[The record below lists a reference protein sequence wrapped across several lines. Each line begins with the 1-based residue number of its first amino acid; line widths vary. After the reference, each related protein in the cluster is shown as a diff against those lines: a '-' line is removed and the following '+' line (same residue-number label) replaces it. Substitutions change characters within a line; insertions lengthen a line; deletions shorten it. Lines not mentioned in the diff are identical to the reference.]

1 MGISIRAPFAGWS
14 SALGEI
20 PDEVFARA
28 MLGEGAAI
36 DPTGNELRAP
46 CDGEV
51 ISIAAARHA
60 VALRAP
66 CGAEIL
72 VHVGIDTVTLGG
84 EGFTLHTRKGER
96 VHAGDL
102 LISFDLDLLAD
113 KARSL
118 VTPVIVTNSERFR
131 VVRANLDRALG
142 AGDVLFELEAT
153 HPAATR
159 PSSTEPA
166 AAAGSSGARAVVSEA
181 VVVAHAQGIH
191 ARPAALIARIAKSL
205 PYELEIRARG
215 HAANPRSVVALM
227 SLGVR
232 GGDELVIAGFE
243 AAAAAGIAQIVE
255 RVRTLDGAEPA
266 PQVHAPRVAS
276 IQDDPA
282 FQPASHA
289 TRPCGVIA
297 SRGFAVGPAFPFE
310 IDEPVVIEQGG
321 GVAAEAAALERARH
335 HVRARLQERAGS
347 ATRAVRDIMNAH
359 LELLD
364 DPQLTEVARAAIEA
378 GKSAGFAWRASLAAS
393 AAALLATGDQR
404 LGERAADLADLTRQ
418 VLHALGNEEGG
429 RALLP
434 ARAILIAQDLTPS
447 QLIEI
452 DTTRLGGIALM
463 AGGPTS
469 HVAIL
474 AATFGVPM
482 VVSLGAAPRGVRAGA
497 EVILDA
503 EAGVLLTAPDAADLD
518 AARAR
523 VAQASAR
530 QAQHAAQA
538 QQAGR
543 LASGERIEIFANL
556 AGSSADT
563 RFAVA
568 QGAEGC
574 GLLRTEFLFLDR
586 ATAPDEA
593 EQRRCYQQV
602 ADQLGALP
610 LVIRTLDIG
619 GDKPIPYLPLPAEEN
634 PALGLRGIRT
644 SLWRPEML
652 DVQLRALLAVRPA
665 VRILLPMITDVAE
678 IAIVTRRLDG
688 LCRELGVARPQ
699 LGAMIETP
707 AAAMLADQ
715 IAAVVDFLSIG
726 SNDLAQYGLA
736 MDRGHAELAARID
749 GVHPAVLRLIAAT
762 TRGAARHGRPVAVCG
777 GLASDPGAVPLL
789 LGLGVTELSVVPS
802 FIPRL
807 KALVRALTFERCRE
821 LAQRALELG
830 TSAEVR
836 ELLRSLP

>member
-1 MGISIRAPFAGWS
+1 MGITIRAPFAGWS

-36 DPTGNELRAP
+36 DPAGSELRAP

-72 VHVGIDTVTLGG
+72 IHVGIDTVALGG
-84 EGFTLHTRKGER
+84 EGFTLHTRKGDR
-96 VHAGDL
+96 VHSGDL
-102 LISFDLDLLAD
+102 LLSFDLDLLAN

-118 VTPVIVTNSERFR
+118 VTPVIVTNGDRFR
-131 VVRANLDRALG
+131 VVRANLDRAV
-142 AGDVLFELEAT
+142 ASGDVLFELEAT
-153 HPAATR
+153 GLV
-159 PSSTEPA
+159 
-166 AAAGSSGARAVVSEA
+166 AAAGGPAGNAVVSEA
-181 VVVAHAQGIH
+181 VVVEHLHGIH
-191 ARPAALIARIAKSL
+191 ARPAALIARLAKGL

-215 HAANPRSVVALM
+215 RVASARSVVALM

-243 AAAAAGIAQIVE
+243 AAAAAGVAQVAHL
-255 RVRTLDGAEPA
+255 VRALEAGPA
-266 PQVHAPRVAS
+266 AVPRAVAAS
-276 IQDDPA
+276 LPTRTASDPA
-282 FQPASHA
+282 
-289 TRPCGVIA
+289 RPQGVIA
-297 SRGFAVGPAFPFE
+297 SRGFAVGPVSTFG
-310 IDEPVVIEQGG
+310 IDEPVVVEQGC
-321 GVAAEAAALERARH
+321 GVAAEIAALEAARNSVRASLAQRARSAQRE
-335 HVRARLQERAGS
+335 VRE
-347 ATRAVRDIMNAH
+347 IMNAH

-364 DPQLTEVARAAIEA
+364 DPQLLETARHCLQA
-378 GKSAGFAWRASLAAS
+378 GKSAAFAWRASLDES
-393 AAALLATGDQR
+393 SHALAATGDSR
-404 LGERAADLADLTRQ
+404 LGERGADLADLTRQ
-418 VLHALGNEEGG
+418 VL
-429 RALLP
+429 RALAGKNDQRPDLAAGSILV
-434 ARAILIAQDLTPS
+434 ARDLTPS

-452 DTTRLGGIALM
+452 DATRLGGIALM

-482 VVSLGAAPRGVRAGA
+482 LVSLGELRGPWATD
-497 EVILDA
+497 VILDA
-503 EAGVLLTAPDAADLD
+503 EAGVFGTAPNAAELD
-518 AARAR
+518 TARTR
-523 VAQASAR
+523 VAQSRSR
-530 QAQHAAQA
+530 QAQDVAQA
-538 QQAGR
+538 QQPCH

-556 AGSSADT
+556 AGNSADT
-563 RFAVA
+563 RLAVA

-586 ATAPDEA
+586 GTAPDEA
-593 EQRRCYQQV
+593 EQLRCYQQV
-602 ADQLGALP
+602 ADDLGARP

-644 SLWRPEML
+644 SLWRPDLL
-652 DVQLRALLAVRPA
+652 DAQLRALLAVRP
-665 VRILLPMITDVAE
+665 VVGILLPMITDVAE
-678 IAIVTRRLDG
+678 IAFVSGRLEE

-715 IAAVVDFLSIG
+715 ISRVVDFVSIG
-726 SNDLAQYGLA
+726 SNDLAQYALA

-762 TRGAARHGRPVAVCG
+762 ARGAALHGRPVAVCG

-802 FIPRL
+802 LIPRL
-807 KALVRALTFERCRE
+807 KALVRGLRLEDCRE
-821 LAQRALELG
+821 LARRAQQL
-830 TSAEVR
+830 TTAAEVR
-836 ELLRSLP
+836 ALVAK

>member
-1 MGISIRAPFAGWS
+1 MGISIRAPLAGWS

-60 VALRAP
+60 VALRAT

-72 VHVGIDTVTLGG
+72 VHVGIDTVALGG
-84 EGFTLHTRKGER
+84 EGFTLHSRKGDR

-102 LISFDLDLLAD
+102 LLSFDLDLLAAR
-113 KARSL
+113 ARSL

-131 VVRANLDRALG
+131 IVRANLDRVLG
-142 AGDVLFELEAT
+142 PDDVLFELEASGEAAVAA
-153 HPAATR
+153 PAGAATANL
-159 PSSTEPA
+159 TTTNLTTI
-166 AAAGSSGARAVVSEA
+166 SEA
-181 VVVAHAQGIH
+181 VVVEHAHGIH
-191 ARPAALIARIAKSL
+191 ARPAALIARIAKDL

-215 HAANPRSVVALM
+215 RAANARSVVALM

-232 GGDELVIAGFE
+232 GGDELVISGYE
-243 AAAAAGIAQIVE
+243 PAAAAGVAQIA
-255 RVRTLDGAEPA
+255 RLVRTLDEAAPPARGA
-266 PQVHAPRVAS
+266 PQVLPQ
-276 IQDDPA
+276 IQTDPA
-282 FQPASHA
+282 FQQNPQ
-289 TRPCGVIA
+289 RPCGVIA
-297 SRGFAVGPAFPFE
+297 SRGFAVGPAYPFE
-310 IDEPVVIEQGG
+310 VDEPAVTEQGA
-321 GVAAEAAALERARH
+321 GVATEAAALERARNV
-335 HVRARLQERAGS
+335 VRAHLEERARNG
-347 ATRAVRDIMNAH
+347 TRAVRDIMNAH

-364 DPQLTEVARAAIEA
+364 DPQLLDGARGAIQA
-378 GKSAGFAWRASLAAS
+378 GKSAAFAWASSLAAS
-393 AAALLATGDQR
+393 AAALMATGDQR
-404 LGERAADLADLTRQ
+404 LGERAADLADLSGQ
-418 VLHALGNEEGG
+418 VL
-429 RALLP
+429 RALANEDKRRASLP
-434 ARAILIAQDLTPS
+434 PRAILIAQDLTPS
-447 QLIEI
+447 QLIEL
-452 DTTRLGGIALM
+452 DTARLGGIALL

-482 VVSLGAAPRGVRAGA
+482 LVSLGAAPRTVRSGA

-503 EAGVLLTAPDAADLD
+503 EAGVLLTAPDAAELD

-523 VAQASAR
+523 VAQTEAR
-530 QAQHAAQA
+530 RAQEVAQA
-538 QQAGR
+538 QDVSR
-543 LASGERIEIFANL
+543 LASGERIEVFANL

-586 ATAPDEA
+586 GTAPDEA
-593 EQRRCYQQV
+593 EQLRCYQQV
-602 ADQLGALP
+602 ADDLGARP

-652 DVQLRALLAVRPA
+652 DEQLRALLAVRPV
-665 VRILLPMITDVAE
+665 VRILLPMITDVSE
-678 IAIVTRRLDG
+678 IAEVAARLDG
-688 LCRELGVARPQ
+688 LCRARGMARPQ

-715 IAAVVDFLSIG
+715 ISRVVDFVSIG

-736 MDRGHAELAARID
+736 MDRGHAELASRID
-749 GVHPAVLRLIAAT
+749 GVHPAVLRLIATT
-762 TRGAARHGRPVAVCG
+762 TRGAAVHGTPVAVCG

-807 KALVRALTFERCRE
+807 KALLRGLSLEPCRE
-821 LAQRALELG
+821 LAQRALQLG
-830 TSAEVR
+830 TAAEVR
-836 ELLRSLP
+836 ALVRSMS

>member
-1 MGISIRAPFAGWS
+1 MGISIRAPFAGWC

-20 PDEVFARA
+20 PDQVFARA
-28 MLGEGAAI
+28 MLGEGVAI

-66 CGAEIL
+66 GGAEIL
-72 VHVGIDTVTLGG
+72 VHVGIDTVALGG
-84 EGFTLHTRKGER
+84 KGFKLHTRKGDR

-102 LISFDLDLLAD
+102 LISFDLDLLANE
-113 KARSL
+113 ARSL
-118 VTPVIVTNSERFR
+118 ITPVLVTNSERFR
-131 VVRANLDRALG
+131 VVSASLDRALG
-142 AGDVLFELEAT
+142 SGDVLFELEAT
-153 HPAATR
+153 GPTETVAAT
-159 PSSTEPA
+159 EG
-166 AAAGSSGARAVVSEA
+166 AAGRAVISEA
-181 VVVAHAQGIH
+181 VVVEHAHGIH
-191 ARPAALIARIAKSL
+191 ARPAALIARVAKSL

-215 HAANPRSVVALM
+215 RAANPRSLVALM
-227 SLGVR
+227 SLGIR

-243 AAAAAGIAQIVE
+243 AAAAAGVAQIVQL
-255 RVRTLDGAEPA
+255 VRGLDAQPA
-266 PQVHAPRVAS
+266 PPAAAPRVAL

-282 FQPASHA
+282 FAT

-310 IDEPVVIEQGG
+310 IDEPAVTEQGG
-321 GVAAEAAALERARH
+321 GVATEAAALERARNR
-335 HVRARLQERAGS
+335 VRTRLEERARS
-347 ATRAVRDIMNAH
+347 ANRAVRDIMDAH

-364 DPQLTEVARAAIEA
+364 DPQLIETARGAIEA
-378 GKSAGFAWRASLAAS
+378 GKSAAFAWRASLAAS
-393 AAALLATGDQR
+393 AAALAATGDQR
-404 LGERAADLADLTRQ
+404 LAERAADLADLTRQ
-418 VLHALGNEEGG
+418 VLRALTNEETGH
-429 RALLP
+429 AALP

-447 QLIEI
+447 QLIEL
-452 DTTRLGGIALM
+452 DSSRLGGIALL
-463 AGGPTS
+463 AGGATS

-503 EAGVLLTAPDAADLD
+503 ETGVLVTAPEAADLE

-530 QAQHAAQA
+530 QAQEVTQA
-538 QQAGR
+538 QQACH

-556 AGSSADT
+556 AGSAADT

-602 ADQLGALP
+602 ADELGERP

-644 SLWRPEML
+644 SLWRPELL
-652 DVQLRALLAVRPA
+652 DVQLRALLAVQPA

-678 IAIVTRRLDG
+678 IAIVARRLDT
-688 LCRELGVARPQ
+688 LCAGLGVARPQ

-715 IAAVVDFLSIG
+715 IAAAVDFLSIG

-762 TRGAARHGRPVAVCG
+762 TRGATLHGRPVAVCG

-807 KALVRALTFERCRE
+807 KALVRGLTFERCRE
-821 LAQRALELG
+821 LAQRALGLG

-836 ELLRSLP
+836 KLVNEVKP